1 MSIMVIDT
9 SAVLA
14 VVLNEPSKP
23 SLIARTDGA
32 SLVAPESLPWEIGNA
47 LSAMFK
53 QRRLTLSEALEAL
66 ESYHSIPIRLV
77 AVPLDDAVAIAHHAN
92 IYAYDAYVLSCA
104 RMQSAPIVSID
115 HGLKRVASDLGIPLI
130 EESL

>member
-14 VVLNEPSKP
+14 VVLNEPTKS
-23 SLIARTDGA
+23 SLIARTQGA
-32 SLVAPESLPWEIGNA
+32 MLVAPESLPWEIGNA

-53 QRRLTLSEALEAL
+53 QRRLTLSEAIEAL
-66 ESYHSIPIRLV
+66 ESYHTIPIRLLPI
-77 AVPLDDAVAIAHHAN
+77 PLDDALTIAHQAN

-115 HGLKRVASDLGIPLI
+115 RGLKRVASDLGIPLV
-130 EESL
+130 EEPA